1 MVMNADEFEK
11 KEIQKLTEIKKS
23 TCNINE
29 ALGSKK

>member
-11 KEIQKLTEIKKS
+11 KEIQKLTEI
-23 TCNINE
+23 NINE